1 MARSAQKVFLAALVA
16 WGVLLGLGGG
26 MSPLPLQ
33 AQEGR
38 PPVFGPRDVLPMFF
52 RALQTADLLILRDGS
67 VASGSLP
74 DRIPFEPLAGERRDL
89 DREEL
94 VAVVLADPEEATD
107 RDRVYLQTGERLTGT
122 LNLEAFRMRL
132 ELGDSVETKELPL
145 DREQVKA
152 VLLRLPGRGGLHRI
166 SPAAF
171 QQVFGL
177 FNDLLVSVT
186 KYDLLVFPTQRVAS
200 VVFEDRA
207 DLAFTLESP
216 IFGTFTFAARQLAAV
231 FFGQEEGDPDQL
243 LLQNGDRVSGRVTA
257 QEDVRGTLAAWE
269 GVSFSFS
276 KEGLREELRQIVFR
290 MPVRLF
296 GGGGGRP
303 VGPREG
309 D

>member
-1 MARSAQKVFLAALVA
+1 MARSLLRRRAWVVVLVT
-16 WGVLLGLGGG
+16 WGLLGLGVGTP
-26 MSPLPLQ
+26 PLPLQ

-74 DRIPFEPLAGERRDL
+74 EEMALTLESGESRILP
-89 DREEL
+89 REEV
-94 VAVVLADPEEATD
+94 VAVVLADPDDENAQ
-107 RDRVYLQTGERLTGT
+107 DRVFLQSGERLVGT
-122 LNLEAFRMRL
+122 LA
-132 ELGDSVETKELPL
+132 LGLPVEVVFSQTLQL
-145 DREQVKA
+145 DRGRVKA
-152 VLLRLPGRGGLHRI
+152 VLLRLPSQGRFRGI
-166 SPAAF
+166 NPAVF
-171 QQVFGL
+171 RQVFGL

-186 KYDLLVFPTQRVAS
+186 KYDLLVFPDRRVAS
-200 VVFEDRA
+200 VVFENRS
-207 DLAFTLESP
+207 DLAFTLDSP

-231 FFGQEEGDPDQL
+231 IFGRDENEPDQL
-243 LLQNGDRVSGRVTA
+243 LLQNGDRVSGRVTG
-257 QEDVRGTLAAWE
+257 QSELRGTLAAWE
-269 GVSFSFS
+269 EVSFAFP
-276 KEGLREELRQIVFR
+276 KDALRAELREIVFK